1 MNDALAAAGAP
12 KEACGEKLDVDPTSL
27 NGGTNDD
34 LHFIIIWDI
43 REQYCIVI

>member
-12 KEACGEKLDVDPTSL
+12 KEACGEKLDFDPTCL

-43 REQYCIVI
+43 RE